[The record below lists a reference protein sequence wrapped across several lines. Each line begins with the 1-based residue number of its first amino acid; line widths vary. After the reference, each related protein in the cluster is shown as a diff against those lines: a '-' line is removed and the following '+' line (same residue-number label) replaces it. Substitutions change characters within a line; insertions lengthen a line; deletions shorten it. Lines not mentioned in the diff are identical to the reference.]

1 MHYAAVG
8 GQSEEARRERLKNAP
23 NPLGPLE
30 AGVLRQQDVR
40 AGSAVHDPRWR
51 RARTSGV
58 SRRRPLNLPE
68 ADMTDTAQ
76 IERARLNVTLT
87 LYAIARLIEAQATG
101 DARFIVAAGALKQI
115 AETTDQI
122 SDDTVCGSPPRK
134 LSVKVF

>member
-1 MHYAAVG
+1 
-8 GQSEEARRERLKNAP
+8 
-23 NPLGPLE
+23 
-30 AGVLRQQDVR
+30 
-40 AGSAVHDPRWR
+40 
-51 RARTSGV
+51 
-58 SRRRPLNLPE
+58 
-68 ADMTDTAQ
+68 MTDTAQ

-87 LYAIARLIEAQATG
+87 LYAVARLIEAQATG